1 MANESTT
8 GFGFR
13 PIRTVGQTDDNS
25 GLGQFEVA
33 ASSTVIYHHDP
44 VLMAA
49 SGYITVSAAGSGAN
63 YAGVLNGSFYVDPT
77 ISKPTWSNYAPNVAA
92 EQEVL
97 LISNPQAMY
106 EVRTASATP
115 GRASI
120 GATFDIATYVAG
132 AAPNY
137 ISRVT
142 MGATAAT
149 TITLPIKVMGIS
161 RDPLN
166 QDTSVAGC
174 VYRILLNAN
183 IWGNN
188 VAGV

>member
-13 PIRTVGQTDDNS
+13 PLRMVGQSDYNA
-25 GLGQFEVA
+25 GLGEFEVA
-33 ASSTVIYHHDP
+33 ASSTIIYHHDP

-49 SGYITVSAAGSGAN
+49 AGYITVSAASSGAN
-63 YAGVLNGSFYVDPT
+63 YAGVLNGAFYTDPT
-77 ISKPTWSNYAPNVAA
+77 TSKPTWSNYAPNVAA
-92 EQEVL
+92 AQKVL
-97 LISNPQAMY
+97 LISNPQAQY

-120 GATFDIATYVAG
+120 GGTADIVYTAG

-142 MGATAAT
+142 MSGTVTT
-149 TITLPIKVMGIS
+149 TITLPIKIMGIS
-161 RDPLN
+161 RDPNN

-174 VYRILLNAN
+174 VYRVLLNAN

-188 VAGV
+188 VAGI

>member
-8 GFGFR
+8 GFGMR
-13 PIRTVGQTDDNS
+13 PLRMVGQSDDNS
-25 GLGQFEVA
+25 GLGEFDVA

-49 SGYITVSAAGSGAN
+49 AGYITVSAASSGAN

-77 ISKPTWSNYAPNVAA
+77 TSKPTWANYAPNVAA
-92 EQEVL
+92 AQKVL

-106 EVRTASATP
+106 EVRTASSTP

-120 GATFDIATYVAG
+120 GGTADIVYTAG

-137 ISRVT
+137 VSRVT
-142 MGATAAT
+142 MSGTVAT

-166 QDTSVAGC
+166 QDTSAAGC
-174 VYRILLNAN
+174 VYRVLLNAN

-188 VAGV
+188 VAGI

>member
-8 GFGFR
+8 GIGMR
-13 PIRTVGQTDDNS
+13 PLRMVGQSDDNS
-25 GLGQFEVA
+25 GLGEFDVA
-33 ASSTVIYHHDP
+33 ASSTVMYHHDP
-44 VLMAA
+44 VLMAG
-49 SGYITVSAAGSGAN
+49 SGYITVSAASSGAN

-77 ISKPTWSNYAPNVAA
+77 TGKPTWANYAPSVAA
-92 EQEVL
+92 EQKVL
-97 LISNPQAMY
+97 LVSNPQAMY

-142 MGATAAT
+142 MSGTVATSIANPFK
-149 TITLPIKVMGIS
+149 IMGIS

-174 VYRILLNAN
+174 VYRVLLNAN

-188 VAGV
+188 VAGI

>member
-8 GFGFR
+8 GFGMR
-13 PIRTVGQTDDNS
+13 PLRMVGQSDDNS
-25 GLGQFEVA
+25 GLGEFQVA
-33 ASSTVIYHHDP
+33 ASSTIIYHHDP
-44 VLMAA
+44 VLTAT
-49 SGYITVSAAGSGAN
+49 SGYITVSAASSGAN

-77 ISKPTWSNYAPNVAA
+77 TSKPTWSNYAPNVAA
-92 EQEVL
+92 EQKVL
-97 LISNPQAMY
+97 LISNPQAQY
-106 EVRTASATP
+106 EIRTASATP
-115 GRASI
+115 GRTSI
-120 GATFDIATYVAG
+120 GGTADMATYAAG

-142 MGATAAT
+142 MSGTVATS
-149 TITLPIKVMGIS
+149 ISNPFKIMGIS

-174 VYRILLNAN
+174 VYRVLLNTN

-188 VAGV
+188 VAGI

>member
-8 GFGFR
+8 GFGLR
-13 PIRTVGQTDDNS
+13 PLRTVGQTDDNS
-25 GLGQFEVA
+25 GLGEFEVA
-33 ASSTVIYHHDP
+33 ASSTIIYHHDP

-49 SGYITVSAAGSGAN
+49 AGYITVSAASSGAN
-63 YAGVLNGSFYVDPT
+63 YAGVLNGSYYVDPT
-77 ISKPTWSNYAPNVAA
+77 TGKPTWSNYAPSVAA
-92 EQEVL
+92 EQKVL
-97 LISNPQAMY
+97 LVSNPQAQY
-106 EVRTASATP
+106 EIRTASATP

-120 GATFDIATYVAG
+120 GATFDMATYVAG

-149 TITLPIKVMGIS
+149 TITLPFKVMGIS

-174 VYRILLNAN
+174 VYRVLLNAN

-188 VAGV
+188 VAGI

>member
-8 GFGFR
+8 GFGMR
-13 PIRTVGQTDDNS
+13 PLRMVGQSDDNS
-25 GLGQFEVA
+25 GLGEFDVA
-33 ASSTVIYHHDP
+33 ASSTVMYHHDP
-44 VLMAA
+44 VLMAG
-49 SGYITVSAAGSGAN
+49 SGYITVSAASSGAN

-77 ISKPTWSNYAPNVAA
+77 TSKPTWSNYAPNVAA
-92 EQEVL
+92 AQKVL
-97 LISNPQAMY
+97 LVSNPAAQY
-106 EVRTASATP
+106 EMRTASATP

-120 GATFDIATYVAG
+120 GGTADIATYVAG

-142 MGATAAT
+142 MSGTVTT
-149 TITLPIKVMGIS
+149 TIGLPIKIMGIS
-161 RDPLN
+161 RDPNN

-174 VYRILLNAN
+174 VYRVLLNAN

-188 VAGV
+188 VAGI

>member
-8 GFGFR
+8 GFGCR

-25 GLGQFEVA
+25 GLGEFQVA
-33 ASSTVIYHHDP
+33 ASSTAIYHHDP
-44 VLMAA
+44 VLTDTG
-49 SGYITVSAAGSGAN
+49 GYITVSAASSGAN

-77 ISKPTWSNYAPNVAA
+77 TSKPTWSNYAPSVAA
-92 EQEVL
+92 EQNVL
-97 LISNPQAMY
+97 LISNPQAQY
-106 EVRTASATP
+106 EIRTASATP

-120 GATFDIATYVAG
+120 GGTADMATYVAG

-142 MGATAAT
+142 MSGTVATS
-149 TITLPIKVMGIS
+149 ISNPFKIMGIS

-174 VYRILLNAN
+174 VYRVLLNAN

-188 VAGV
+188 VAGI

>member
-8 GFGFR
+8 GFGMR
-13 PIRTVGQTDDNS
+13 PLRMVGQSDDNS
-25 GLGQFEVA
+25 GLGEFDVA
-33 ASSTVIYHHDP
+33 ASSTVMYHHDP
-44 VLMAA
+44 VLMAG
-49 SGYITVSAAGSGAN
+49 SGYITVSAASSGAN

-77 ISKPTWSNYAPNVAA
+77 TSKPTWSNYAPNVAA
-92 EQEVL
+92 AQKVL
-97 LISNPQAMY
+97 LVSNPAAQY
-106 EVRTASATP
+106 EMRTASATP

-120 GATFDIATYVAG
+120 GGTADIATYVAG

-142 MGATAAT
+142 MSGTVTT
-149 TITLPIKVMGIS
+149 TIGLPVKIMGIS
-161 RDPLN
+161 RDPNN

-174 VYRILLNAN
+174 VYRVLLNAN

-188 VAGV
+188 VAGI

>member
-8 GFGFR
+8 GFGMR
-13 PIRTVGQTDDNS
+13 PLRMVGQSDDNS
-25 GLGQFEVA
+25 GLGEFDVA
-33 ASSTVIYHHDP
+33 ASSTVMYHHDP
-44 VLMAA
+44 VLMAG
-49 SGYITVSAAGSGAN
+49 SGYITVSAASSGAN
-63 YAGVLNGSFYVDPT
+63 YAGVLNGSFYTDPT
-77 ISKPTWSNYAPNVAA
+77 TSKPTWSNYAPNVAA
-92 EQEVL
+92 AQKVL
-97 LISNPQAMY
+97 LISNPQAQY

-120 GATFDIATYVAG
+120 GGTADIATYVAG

-142 MGATAAT
+142 MSGTVTT
-149 TITLPIKVMGIS
+149 TIGLPIKIMGIS
-161 RDPLN
+161 RDPNN

-174 VYRILLNAN
+174 VYRVLLNAN

-188 VAGV
+188 VAGI

>member
-8 GFGFR
+8 GFGCR

-25 GLGQFEVA
+25 GLGEFEVA

-49 SGYITVSAAGSGAN
+49 SGYITVSAASSGAN
-63 YAGVLNGSFYVDPT
+63 YAGVLNGAFYVDPT
-77 ISKPTWSNYAPNVAA
+77 TSKPTWSNYAPNVAA
-92 EQEVL
+92 EQKVL
-97 LISNPQAMY
+97 LVSNPQAQY
-106 EVRTASATP
+106 EIRTASATP

-120 GATFDIATYVAG
+120 GATFDMATYVAG

-142 MGATAAT
+142 MSGTAAT
-149 TITLPIKVMGIS
+149 TITLPFKVMGIS
-161 RDPLN
+161 RDPNN

-174 VYRILLNAN
+174 VYRVLLNAN

-188 VAGV
+188 VAGI

>member
-8 GFGFR
+8 GFGMR
-13 PIRTVGQTDDNS
+13 PLRMVGQSDDNS
-25 GLGQFEVA
+25 GLGEFDVA
-33 ASSTVIYHHDP
+33 ASSTVMYHHDP
-44 VLMAA
+44 VLMAG
-49 SGYITVSAAGSGAN
+49 SGYITVSAASSGAN

-77 ISKPTWSNYAPNVAA
+77 TSKPTWSNYAPSVAA
-92 EQEVL
+92 AQKVL
-97 LISNPQAMY
+97 LVSNPQAQY
-106 EVRTASATP
+106 EIRTASATP
-115 GRASI
+115 GRTSI
-120 GATFDIATYVAG
+120 GGTADMATYVAG

-142 MGATAAT
+142 MSGTVATS
-149 TITLPIKVMGIS
+149 ISNPFKIMGIS

-174 VYRILLNAN
+174 VYRVLLNAN

-188 VAGV
+188 VAGI

>member
-8 GFGFR
+8 GFGCR

-25 GLGQFEVA
+25 GLGEFQVA
-33 ASSTVIYHHDP
+33 ASSTAIYHHDP
-44 VLMAA
+44 VLTAT
-49 SGYITVSAAGSGAN
+49 SGYITVSAASSGAN

-77 ISKPTWSNYAPNVAA
+77 TSKPTWSNYAPSVAA
-92 EQEVL
+92 EQNVL

-106 EVRTASATP
+106 EVRTASSTP
-115 GRASI
+115 GRTSI
-120 GATFDIATYVAG
+120 GGTADIVYTAG

-137 ISRVT
+137 VSRVT
-142 MGATAAT
+142 MSGTVTT

-166 QDTSVAGC
+166 QDTSAAGC
-174 VYRILLNAN
+174 VYRVLLNAN

-188 VAGV
+188 VAGI

>member
-13 PIRTVGQTDDNS
+13 PLRMVGQSDYNA
-25 GLGQFEVA
+25 GLGEFEVA
-33 ASSTVIYHHDP
+33 ASSTIIYHHDP

-49 SGYITVSAAGSGAN
+49 AGYITVSAASSGAN
-63 YAGVLNGSFYVDPT
+63 YAGVLNGSFYTDPT
-77 ISKPTWSNYAPNVAA
+77 TSKPTWSNYAPSVAA
-92 EQEVL
+92 QQDVL
-97 LISNPQAMY
+97 LVSNPQAMY
-106 EVRTASATP
+106 EVRTASSTP

-120 GATFDIATYVAG
+120 GATFDIVYTAG

-142 MGATAAT
+142 MAASAAT

-166 QDTSVAGC
+166 QDTSAAGC
-174 VYRILLNAN
+174 VYRVLLNAN

-188 VAGV
+188 VAGI

>member
-44 VLMAA
+44 VLMAG
-49 SGYITVSAAGSGAN
+49 SGYVTVSAAGSGAN
-63 YAGVLNGSFYVDPT
+63 YCGVLNGSFYVDPT
-77 ISKPTWSNYAPNVAA
+77 TSKPTWSNYAPNVAA

>member
-8 GFGFR
+8 GFGMR
-13 PIRTVGQTDDNS
+13 PLRMVGQSDDNS
-25 GLGQFEVA
+25 GLGEFDVA

-44 VLMAA
+44 VLTATT
-49 SGYITVSAAGSGAN
+49 GYITVSAASSGAN

-77 ISKPTWSNYAPNVAA
+77 TSKPTWANYAPSVAA
-92 EQEVL
+92 EQKVL
-97 LISNPQAMY
+97 LVSNPQAMY
-106 EVRTASATP
+106 EIRTASATP

-120 GATFDIATYVAG
+120 GGTADMATYVAG

-142 MGATAAT
+142 MSGTVATAIANQF
-149 TITLPIKVMGIS
+149 KVMGIS

-166 QDTSVAGC
+166 QDTSAAGC
-174 VYRILLNAN
+174 VYRVLLNAN

-188 VAGV
+188 VAGI

>member
-8 GFGFR
+8 GFGMR
-13 PIRTVGQTDDNS
+13 PLRMVGQSDDNS
-25 GLGQFEVA
+25 GLGEFDVA
-33 ASSTVIYHHDP
+33 ASSTVMYHHDP
-44 VLMAA
+44 VLMAG
-49 SGYITVSAAGSGAN
+49 SGYITVSAASSGAN

-77 ISKPTWSNYAPNVAA
+77 TSKPTWSNYAPNVAA
-92 EQEVL
+92 AQKVL
-97 LISNPQAMY
+97 LVSNPAAQY
-106 EVRTASATP
+106 EMRTASATP

-120 GATFDIATYVAG
+120 GGTADIATYVAG

-142 MGATAAT
+142 MSGTVTT
-149 TITLPIKVMGIS
+149 TIGLPVKIMGIS
-161 RDPLN
+161 RDPNN

-174 VYRILLNAN
+174 VYRVLLNAN

-188 VAGV
+188 VACI

>member
-8 GFGFR
+8 GFGMR
-13 PIRTVGQTDDNS
+13 PLRMVGQSDDNS
-25 GLGQFEVA
+25 GLGEFDVA
-33 ASSTVIYHHDP
+33 ASSTVMYHHDP
-44 VLMAA
+44 VLMAG
-49 SGYITVSAAGSGAN
+49 SGYITVSAASSGAN
-63 YAGVLNGSFYVDPT
+63 YAGVLNGSFYTDPT
-77 ISKPTWSNYAPNVAA
+77 TSKPTWSNYAPNVAA
-92 EQEVL
+92 EQNVL
-97 LISNPQAMY
+97 LISNPQAQY
-106 EVRTASATP
+106 EIRTASATP

-120 GATFDIATYVAG
+120 GGTADMATYVAG

-142 MGATAAT
+142 MSGTVATSIANPFK
-149 TITLPIKVMGIS
+149 IMGIS

-174 VYRILLNAN
+174 VYRVLLNAN

-188 VAGV
+188 VAGI

>member
-8 GFGFR
+8 GFGMR
-13 PIRTVGQTDDNS
+13 PLRMVGQSDDNS
-25 GLGQFEVA
+25 GLGEFDVA

-44 VLMAA
+44 VLTAT
-49 SGYITVSAAGSGAN
+49 SGYITVSAASSGAN

-77 ISKPTWSNYAPNVAA
+77 TSKPTWSNYAPSVAA
-92 EQEVL
+92 EQNVL
-97 LISNPQAMY
+97 LISNPQAQY
-106 EVRTASATP
+106 EIRTASATP

-120 GATFDIATYVAG
+120 GGTADMATYVAG

-142 MGATAAT
+142 MSGTVATSIANPFK
-149 TITLPIKVMGIS
+149 IMGIS

-174 VYRILLNAN
+174 VYRVLLNAN

-188 VAGV
+188 VAGI